1 KVTFGAPPDQYGNRP
16 RCVGR
21 PRVDTGWC
29 DRELWS
35 SLYCHAIWHRYSHEG
50 QRARPSTQR
59 FNDAMHGEQSAPGAG
74 IPIFSNAQS
83 NTDGSNSHISQPE
96 WLRAASEPGDRRVGS
111 GVCSHE
117 RSKRVSIQFD
127 VMSRSDSWEN
137 ITRFARDPERAA
149 RREFNLR

>member
-1 KVTFGAPPDQYGNRP
+1 MRSGTLVFTVLPRNRS
-16 RCVGR
+16 
-21 PRVDTGWC
+21 TGIPTKG
-29 DRELWS
+29 S
-35 SLYCHAIWHRYSHEG
+35 AHGPVA
-50 QRARPSTQR
+50 QR

-74 IPIFSNAQS
+74 IPIFSTAQS

-111 GVCSHE
+111 GVRSHE

-137 ITRFARDPERAA
+137 IARFARDPERAGVSGML
-149 RREFNLR
+149 FT